1 MTTTADEYF
10 RQRAGKSAEEMI
22 KDGELMSPVY
32 ALILMRDYA
41 DHLEAKEEVK
51 ASKTENDFKLLE
63 AILKEVSDVTGI
75 SLPDMKSRS
84 RKREVA
90 EARQFYFKRARVF
103 TTAGSGLI
111 GSLVGRDHAT
121 TLYGIKVVDNVREV
135 RSKYE
140 KLFVRQKEVAEVTTQ
155 TMDMLIG
162 RGARPNMKS
171 PFESIMSETIRPYS
185 GYRVHSF

>member
-1 MTTTADEYF
+1 MTADEYF
-10 RQRAGKSAEEMI
+10 KQRAGKSAEEMI

-51 ASKTENDFKLLE
+51 ASKSENDFKLLE

-75 SLPDMKSRS
+75 SICDLNSRS
-84 RKREVA
+84 RIREIA
-90 EARQFYFKRARVF
+90 EARQFYFKRARVL
-103 TTAGSGLI
+103 TTAGSGMI

-121 TLYGIKVVDNVREV
+121 VLYGIKVVDNVREV
-135 RSKYE
+135 RIKYK
-140 KLFVRQKEVAEVTTQ
+140 KLFEREEKVPTQ

-162 RGARPNMKS
+162 RGARPKMTS
-171 PFESIMSETIRPYS
+171 PYASIPSETIRPYS

>member
-1 MTTTADEYF
+1 MTADEYF
-10 RQRAGKSAEEMI
+10 RQRAGKTAEEMI

-75 SLPDMKSRS
+75 CICDLKSRS
-84 RKREVA
+84 RKREIA
-90 EARQFYFKRARVF
+90 EARQFYFKRARVQ
-103 TTAGSGLI
+103 TTAGIVLI

-121 TLYGIKVVDNVREV
+121 VIFGVRVVDGVREV

-140 KLFVRQKEVAEVTTQ
+140 KLFTRFEKEEVSTQ

-162 RGARPNMKS
+162 RGARANMTS
-171 PFESIMSETIRPYS
+171 PFESIRSEVMRPYS